1 MSQRSLGLIETF
13 GLLPAVEAA
22 DAAIKSA
29 NVDLIG
35 YEFAKG
41 SGMTVVKVEGDVGAV
56 KAAIAAASMAASK
69 VGKVAATRVIPRPA
83 TGLEV
88 MVRNG
93 DTKGYTPPEPPAPTT
108 PDESGP
114 EPDPDRGALTSEV
127 EAPASEP
134 EEAMTQDP
142 TPAPVEVVEEVLPEP
157 VPEEP
162 APVEEVQPAP
172 GEPEVEVVAEP
183 EPAPVEVAEPI
194 AEEPVAE
201 EPVVEAVA
209 EPEPAPVEEEPAA
222 AEPEVEVVPQPEPE
236 KVAPKKT
243 KSKTQKKNKR

>member
-1 MSQRSLGLIETF
+1 MSQRSLGLIETY

-22 DAAIKSA
+22 DAAMKSA
-29 NVDLIG
+29 NVELVG

-93 DTKGYTPPEPPAPTT
+93 DTKGYTPPEPPAPTS

-114 EPDPDRGALTSEV
+114 EPDPDRGGLTTEQ

-134 EEAMTQDP
+134 AEVTTQDP
-142 TPAPVEVVEEVLPEP
+142 APAPAVVEEVQPEP
-157 VPEEP
+157 VPAEEPAPAEEGQPTPAEPVVEVVSEPEP

-172 GEPEVEVVAEP
+172 AE
-183 EPAPVEVAEPI
+183 EIAPAPAE
-194 AEEPVAE
+194 A
-201 EPVVEAVA
+201 VVEAVS
-209 EPEPAPVEEEPAA
+209 EPEPPKVEA
-222 AEPEVEVVPQPEPE
+222 
-236 KVAPKKT
+236 KKT
-243 KSKTQKKNKR
+243 KSKSQSKKKRT

>member
-1 MSQRSLGLIETF
+1 MSQRSLGLIETY

-22 DAAIKSA
+22 DAAVKSA

-114 EPDPDRGALTSEV
+114 EPDPDRGEPTSEQEV
-127 EAPASEP
+127 PVSEP
-134 EEAMTQDP
+134 EEVKTQDP
-142 TPAPVEVVEEVLPEP
+142 TPAPAEVEEVQPEP
-157 VPEEP
+157 VPEEAAPAVEVQPEPVAEEPAPVEEVKPEPAEPVVEMVAEPEP

-172 GEPEVEVVAEP
+172 VEAEVVSEP
-183 EPAPVEVAEPI
+183 EPAK
-194 AEEPVAE
+194 
-201 EPVVEAVA
+201 VEA
-209 EPEPAPVEEEPAA
+209 
-222 AEPEVEVVPQPEPE
+222 
-236 KVAPKKT
+236 KKT
-243 KSKTQKKNKR
+243 KSKTQKKKR

>member
-1 MSQRSLGLIETF
+1 MSQRSLGLIETY

-22 DAAIKSA
+22 DAAVKSA

-93 DTKGYTPPEPPAPTT
+93 DTKGYTPPEPPAPTS
-108 PDESGP
+108 PDESGS
-114 EPDPDRGALTSEV
+114 EPDPDRGGQTPEQ

-134 EEAMTQDP
+134 AEVTTQDP
-142 TPAPVEVVEEVLPEP
+142 IPAPVEVEEVSAPAEPVVEVVSEPEP
-157 VPEEP
+157 VPVEEIQNAPAEPEAEVVSEPEAAPAEESQP
-162 APVEEVQPAP
+162 APVE
-172 GEPEVEVVAEP
+172 PE
-183 EPAPVEVAEPI
+183 
-194 AEEPVAE
+194 AEEI
-201 EPVVEAVA
+201 
-209 EPEPAPVEEEPAA
+209 
-222 AEPEVEVVPQPEPE
+222 PQPEPP
-236 KVAPKKT
+236 KVEAKKT
-243 KSKTQKKNKR
+243 KSKAQSKKKKG

>member
-22 DAAIKSA
+22 DAAVKSA
-29 NVDLIG
+29 NVELVG

-56 KAAIAAASMAASK
+56 KAAIAAASVAASK

-93 DTKGYTPPEPPAPTT
+93 DTKGYTPPEPPAPTS

-114 EPDPDRGALTSEV
+114 EPDPDRGGLTTEQ

-134 EEAMTQDP
+134 DEVTTQDP
-142 TPAPVEVVEEVLPEP
+142 APAEPVVEEVQPEP
-157 VPEEP
+157 VPVEEP

-172 GEPEVEVVAEP
+172 AEPVVEVVSEP
-183 EPAPVEVAEPI
+183 EPAP
-194 AEEPVAE
+194 EE
-201 EPVVEAVA
+201 EAVPA
-209 EPEPAPVEEEPAA
+209 PAEAETEVVTEPEPTKVEA
-222 AEPEVEVVPQPEPE
+222 
-236 KVAPKKT
+236 KKT
-243 KSKTQKKNKR
+243 RSKSQNKKKRG

>member
-22 DAAIKSA
+22 DAAMKSA
-29 NVDLIG
+29 NVELVG

-93 DTKGYTPPEPPAPTT
+93 DTKGYTPPEPPAPTS

-114 EPDPDRGALTSEV
+114 EPDPDRGGLTTEQ

-134 EEAMTQDP
+134 AEVTTQDP
-142 TPAPVEVVEEVLPEP
+142 APAPAVVEEVQPEP
-157 VPEEP
+157 VPAEEPAPAEEVQPAPAEPVVEVVSEPEP

-172 GEPEVEVVAEP
+172 AE
-183 EPAPVEVAEPI
+183 EIAPAPAE
-194 AEEPVAE
+194 A
-201 EPVVEAVA
+201 VVEAVS
-209 EPEPAPVEEEPAA
+209 EPEPPKVEA
-222 AEPEVEVVPQPEPE
+222 
-236 KVAPKKT
+236 KKT
-243 KSKTQKKNKR
+243 KSKSQSKKKRT

>member
-22 DAAIKSA
+22 DAAVKSA
-29 NVDLIG
+29 NVDLVG

-56 KAAIAAASMAASK
+56 KAAIAAASVAASK

-114 EPDPDRGALTSEV
+114 EPDPDRGGVETTEQEV
-127 EAPASEP
+127 PASEP
-134 EEAMTQDP
+134 VEVTTQDP
-142 TPAPVEVVEEVLPEP
+142 TPAPAVVEEILPEP
-157 VPEEP
+157 VP
-162 APVEEVQPAP
+162 AEEVQAAPA
-172 GEPEVEVVAEP
+172 EPVVEVVSEP
-183 EPAPVEVAEPI
+183 EPAP
-194 AEEPVAE
+194 AEEVQPVQ
-201 EPVVEAVA
+201 
-209 EPEPAPVEEEPAA
+209 
-222 AEPEVEVVPQPEPE
+222 AEPEVVAVPEPE
-236 KVAPKKT
+236 AAPAEEAAPAPAVAEVEVVSEPEPPKVEAKKT
-243 KSKTQKKNKR
+243 KTKTQSKKKRG

>member
-22 DAAIKSA
+22 DAAVKSA
-29 NVDLIG
+29 NVELVG

-56 KAAIAAASMAASK
+56 KAAIAAASVAASK

-93 DTKGYTPPEPPAPTT
+93 DTKGYTPPEPPAPTS

-114 EPDPDRGALTSEV
+114 EPDPDRGGLTTEQ

-134 EEAMTQDP
+134 AEVTTQDP
-142 TPAPVEVVEEVLPEP
+142 APAEPVVEEVQPEP
-157 VPEEP
+157 VPVEEP

-172 GEPEVEVVAEP
+172 A
-183 EPAPVEVAEPI
+183 
-194 AEEPVAE
+194 
-201 EPVVEAVA
+201 EPVVEVVS
-209 EPEPAPVEEEPAA
+209 EPEPAPVEEVQPAPA
-222 AEPEVEVVPQPEPE
+222 EEIAPAPAEAVVEAVSEPEPPKVE
-236 KVAPKKT
+236 AKKT
-243 KSKTQKKNKR
+243 KSKSQSKKKRT

>member
-1 MSQRSLGLIETF
+1 MSQRSLGLIETY

-22 DAAIKSA
+22 DAAMKSA
-29 NVDLIG
+29 NVELVG

-93 DTKGYTPPEPPAPTT
+93 DTKGYTPPEPPAPTS

-114 EPDPDRGALTSEV
+114 EPDPDRGGLTTEQ

-134 EEAMTQDP
+134 AEVTTQDP
-142 TPAPVEVVEEVLPEP
+142 APALAVVEEVQPEP
-157 VPEEP
+157 VPAEEP

-172 GEPEVEVVAEP
+172 A
-183 EPAPVEVAEPI
+183 
-194 AEEPVAE
+194 
-201 EPVVEAVA
+201 EPVVEVVS
-209 EPEPAPVEEEPAA
+209 EPEPAPVEEVQPAPA
-222 AEPEVEVVPQPEPE
+222 EEIAPAPAEAVVEAVSEPEPPKVE
-236 KVAPKKT
+236 AKKT
-243 KSKTQKKNKR
+243 KSKSQSKKKRT

>member
-1 MSQRSLGLIETF
+1 MSQRSLGLIETY

-22 DAAIKSA
+22 DAAMKSA
-29 NVDLIG
+29 NVELVG

-93 DTKGYTPPEPPAPTT
+93 DTKGYTPPEPPAPTS

-114 EPDPDRGALTSEV
+114 EPDPDRGGLTTEQ

-134 EEAMTQDP
+134 AEVTTQDP
-142 TPAPVEVVEEVLPEP
+142 APAPAVVEEIQPEP
-157 VPEEP
+157 VPAEEPAPTEEVQPAPAEPVVEVVSEPEP

-172 GEPEVEVVAEP
+172 AE
-183 EPAPVEVAEPI
+183 EIAPAPAE
-194 AEEPVAE
+194 A
-201 EPVVEAVA
+201 VVEAVS
-209 EPEPAPVEEEPAA
+209 EPEPPKVEA
-222 AEPEVEVVPQPEPE
+222 
-236 KVAPKKT
+236 KKT
-243 KSKTQKKNKR
+243 KSKSQSKKKRT

>member
-22 DAAIKSA
+22 DAAVKSA
-29 NVDLIG
+29 NVDLVG

-56 KAAIAAASMAASK
+56 KAAIAAAYVAASK
-69 VGKVAATRVIPRPA
+69 VGRVAATRVIPRPA
-83 TGLEV
+83 AGLEGLT
-88 MVRNG
+88 RNG

-114 EPDPDRGALTSEV
+114 EPDPDRGGVETTEQ

-134 EEAMTQDP
+134 AEVTTQDP
-142 TPAPVEVVEEVLPEP
+142 APAPVEAEEIQPEP

-162 APVEEVQPAP
+162 APVEEVHPAP
-172 GEPEVEVVAEP
+172 AEPVVEVVSEP
-183 EPAPVEVAEPI
+183 EPAP
-194 AEEPVAE
+194 AEEVQPIQA
-201 EPVVEAVA
+201 EPVVEVV
-209 EPEPAPVEEEPAA
+209 PEPVAAPAEEIAPAP
-222 AEPEVEVVPQPEPE
+222 AEAEVEVVSEPE
-236 KVAPKKT
+236 SPKVEAKKT
-243 KSKTQKKNKR
+243 KSKSQSKKKRS

>member
-1 MSQRSLGLIETF
+1 MSQRSLGLIETY

-22 DAAIKSA
+22 DATIKSA

-114 EPDPDRGALTSEV
+114 EPDPDRGALTSEQ
-127 EAPASEP
+127 EAPVSEP
-134 EEAMTQDP
+134 EEVMTQES
-142 TPAPVEVVEEVLPEP
+142 TPAPATVEEIQPEP

-162 APVEEVQPAP
+162 APVLEAQP
-172 GEPEVEVVAEP
+172 EPAEPVVEVVAEP
-183 EPAPVEVAEPI
+183 EPAPAEEVQPAAEVVAE
-194 AEEPVAE
+194 
-201 EPVVEAVA
+201 VVS
-209 EPEPAPVEEEPAA
+209 EPEPAKVEA
-222 AEPEVEVVPQPEPE
+222 
-236 KVAPKKT
+236 KKT
-243 KSKTQKKNKR
+243 KSKTQKKSKR

>member
-1 MSQRSLGLIETF
+1 MSQRSLGLIETY

-22 DAAIKSA
+22 DAAMKSA
-29 NVDLIG
+29 NVELVG

-56 KAAIAAASMAASK
+56 KAAIAAASVAASK

-93 DTKGYTPPEPPAPTT
+93 DTKGYTPPEPPAPTS

-114 EPDPDRGALTSEV
+114 EPDPDRGGLTTEQ

-134 EEAMTQDP
+134 DEVTTQDP
-142 TPAPVEVVEEVLPEP
+142 APAEP
-157 VPEEP
+157 V
-162 APVEEVQPAP
+162 VEEVQPLNVQTP
-172 GEPEVEVVAEP
+172 SSSPLVPSTVF
-183 EPAPVEVAEPI
+183 PAVTDAR
-194 AEEPVAE
+194 
-201 EPVVEAVA
+201 
-209 EPEPAPVEEEPAA
+209 
-222 AEPEVEVVPQPEPE
+222 
-236 KVAPKKT
+236 K
-243 KSKTQKKNKR
+243 

>member
-1 MSQRSLGLIETF
+1 MSQRSLGLIETY

-22 DAAIKSA
+22 DAAMKSA
-29 NVDLIG
+29 NVDLVG

-69 VGKVAATRVIPRPA
+69 VGRVAATRVIPRPA

-93 DTKGYTPPEPPAPTT
+93 DTKGYTPPEPPAPTS

-114 EPDPDRGALTSEV
+114 EPDPDGGETPEQ

-134 EEAMTQDP
+134 AEVTTQEP
-142 TPAPVEVVEEVLPEP
+142 TPAPVVVEEVQPEP
-157 VPEEP
+157 APAEEP
-162 APVEEVQPAP
+162 APVEEVLATPA
-172 GEPEVEVVAEP
+172 EPEVVVVAEP
-183 EPAPVEVAEPI
+183 EPAPVETEAEPVSEPTPAK
-194 AEEPVAE
+194 AEA
-201 EPVVEAVA
+201 
-209 EPEPAPVEEEPAA
+209 
-222 AEPEVEVVPQPEPE
+222 
-236 KVAPKKT
+236 KKT
-243 KSKTQKKNKR
+243 KIRQQGSWEPQ

>member
-29 NVDLIG
+29 NVELVG

-56 KAAIAAASMAASK
+56 KAAVAAASMAASK
-69 VGKVAATRVIPRPA
+69 VGRVAATRVIPRPA
-83 TGLEV
+83 AGLET

-93 DTKGYTPPEPPAPTT
+93 DTKGYTPPEPPAPTS

-114 EPDPDRGALTSEV
+114 EPDPDRGVQTTEQ

-134 EEAMTQDP
+134 AEVTTQDP
-142 TPAPVEVVEEVLPEP
+142 APAEPVVEEVQPEP

-162 APVEEVQPAP
+162 APAEEVQPTAV
-172 GEPEVEVVAEP
+172 EPVVEVVSEP
-183 EPAPVEVAEPI
+183 EPAPAVEAEPVPV
-194 AEEPVAE
+194 EPGM
-201 EPVVEAVA
+201 EAA
-209 EPEPAPVEEEPAA
+209 TEPEPVKVEA
-222 AEPEVEVVPQPEPE
+222 
-236 KVAPKKT
+236 KKT
-243 KSKTQKKNKR
+243 KSKTQKKGKRN

>member
-1 MSQRSLGLIETF
+1 MSQRSLGLIETY

-22 DAAIKSA
+22 DAAVKSA
-29 NVDLIG
+29 NVELVG

-69 VGKVAATRVIPRPA
+69 VGRVAATRVIPRPA
-83 TGLEV
+83 TGLQT

-93 DTKGYTPPEPPAPTT
+93 DTKGYTPPEPPAPTS

-114 EPDPDRGALTSEV
+114 EPDPDRGVQTPEQEV
-127 EAPASEP
+127 PASEP
-134 EEAMTQDP
+134 AEVTTQDP
-142 TPAPVEVVEEVLPEP
+142 APAPVEVEEVQPEP

-172 GEPEVEVVAEP
+172 
-183 EPAPVEVAEPI
+183 
-194 AEEPVAE
+194 
-201 EPVVEAVA
+201 
-209 EPEPAPVEEEPAA
+209 
-222 AEPEVEVVPQPEPE
+222 AEPEVEVVSEPEPAPAE
-236 KVAPKKT
+236 EIVPAPAEAVAEVISETEVPKVEAK
-243 KSKTQKKNKR
+243 KSKQKTQSKKKRG

>member
-1 MSQRSLGLIETF
+1 MSQRSLGLIETY

-22 DAAIKSA
+22 DAAVKSA
-29 NVDLIG
+29 NVDLVG

-56 KAAIAAASMAASK
+56 KAAIAAASVAASK
-69 VGKVAATRVIPRPA
+69 VGRVAATRVIPRPA
-83 TGLEV
+83 TGLNA

-93 DTKGYTPPEPPAPTT
+93 DTKGYTPPEPPAPTS

-114 EPDPDRGALTSEV
+114 EPDPDGGETPEQ

-134 EEAMTQDP
+134 AEVTTQDP
-142 TPAPVEVVEEVLPEP
+142 IPEPVVVEEVQPEPVPVEPAPVEEVQPEP

-172 GEPEVEVVAEP
+172 AEPVVEVVSEP
-183 EPAPVEVAEPI
+183 EPVP
-194 AEEPVAE
+194 AEEVQPA
-201 EPVVEAVA
+201 PVEAVA
-209 EPEPAPVEEEPAA
+209 E
-222 AEPEVEVVPQPEPE
+222 VVSQPEE
-236 KVAPKKT
+236 VQVETKKT
-243 KSKTQKKNKR
+243 RSKTQSKKNKR

>member
-1 MSQRSLGLIETF
+1 MSQRSLGLIETY

-22 DAAIKSA
+22 DAAMKSA
-29 NVDLIG
+29 NVELVG

-93 DTKGYTPPEPPAPTT
+93 DTKGYTPPEPPAPTS

-114 EPDPDRGALTSEV
+114 EPDPDRGGLTTEQ

-134 EEAMTQDP
+134 AEVTTQDP
-142 TPAPVEVVEEVLPEP
+142 APALAVVEEVQPEP
-157 VPEEP
+157 VPAEEPAPAEEVQPAPAEPVVEVVSEPEP

-172 GEPEVEVVAEP
+172 AE
-183 EPAPVEVAEPI
+183 EIAPAPAE
-194 AEEPVAE
+194 A
-201 EPVVEAVA
+201 VVEAVS
-209 EPEPAPVEEEPAA
+209 EPEPPKVEA
-222 AEPEVEVVPQPEPE
+222 
-236 KVAPKKT
+236 KKT
-243 KSKTQKKNKR
+243 KSKSQSKKKRT

>member
-1 MSQRSLGLIETF
+1 MSQRSLGLIETY

-29 NVDLIG
+29 NVDLVG

-83 TGLEV
+83 TGLSM

-93 DTKGYTPPEPPAPTT
+93 DTKGYTPPEPPAPAS
-108 PDESGP
+108 PDDSGP
-114 EPDPDRGALTSEV
+114 EPDPDGGETPEQ

-134 EEAMTQDP
+134 AEVTTQDP
-142 TPAPVEVVEEVLPEP
+142 APAESVVEVVQPEPVEEPAPVEPVVEVVSEPEP
-157 VPEEP
+157 APAVEAEPAPAEPVVEVVSEPEP
-162 APVEEVQPAP
+162 APVEEVQPT
-172 GEPEVEVVAEP
+172 
-183 EPAPVEVAEPI
+183 PA
-194 AEEPVAE
+194 
-201 EPVVEAVA
+201 EPVVEAVS
-209 EPEPAPVEEEPAA
+209 EPEPPKVEA
-222 AEPEVEVVPQPEPE
+222 
-236 KVAPKKT
+236 KKT
-243 KSKTQKKNKR
+243 RSKTQKKSKRS

>member
-22 DAAIKSA
+22 DAAVKSA
-29 NVDLIG
+29 NVELVG

-83 TGLEV
+83 TGLEA

-93 DTKGYTPPEPPAPTT
+93 DTKGYTPPEPPAPTS

-114 EPDPDRGALTSEV
+114 EPDPDRGGQTPEQ
-127 EAPASEP
+127 EAPVSEP
-134 EEAMTQDP
+134 AEVTTQDP
-142 TPAPVEVVEEVLPEP
+142 APAPAEEEEIQPEP

-162 APVEEVQPAP
+162 APVEEIR
-172 GEPEVEVVAEP
+172 P
-183 EPAPVEVAEPI
+183 EPVPEEV
-194 AEEPVAE
+194 
-201 EPVVEAVA
+201 
-209 EPEPAPVEEEPAA
+209 APVEEVQIAP
-222 AEPEVEVVPQPEPE
+222 AEPEVEVVSEPAPAPAEEIAPATAEAEVEVVSEPEPP
-236 KVAPKKT
+236 KVEAKKT
-243 KSKTQKKNKR
+243 KPKTQGKKKRS

>member
-1 MSQRSLGLIETF
+1 MSQRSLGLIETY

-22 DAAIKSA
+22 DAAVKSA
-29 NVDLIG
+29 NVELLG

-114 EPDPDRGALTSEV
+114 EPDPDRGALTSEQ
-127 EAPASEP
+127 EAPVSEP
-134 EEAMTQDP
+134 EEVMTQES
-142 TPAPVEVVEEVLPEP
+142 TPAPATVEEIQPEP

-162 APVEEVQPAP
+162 APVLEAQP
-172 GEPEVEVVAEP
+172 EPAEPVVEVVAEP
-183 EPAPVEVAEPI
+183 EPAPAEEVQPAAEVVAE
-194 AEEPVAE
+194 
-201 EPVVEAVA
+201 VVS
-209 EPEPAPVEEEPAA
+209 EPEPAKVEA
-222 AEPEVEVVPQPEPE
+222 
-236 KVAPKKT
+236 KKT
-243 KSKTQKKNKR
+243 KSKTQKKSKR

>member
-1 MSQRSLGLIETF
+1 MSQRSLGLIETY

-22 DAAIKSA
+22 DAAVKSA
-29 NVDLIG
+29 NVELVG

-56 KAAIAAASMAASK
+56 KAAIAAASVAASK

-93 DTKGYTPPEPPAPTT
+93 DTKGYTPPEPPAPTS

-114 EPDPDRGALTSEV
+114 EPDPDRGGLTTEQ

-134 EEAMTQDP
+134 AEVTTQDP
-142 TPAPVEVVEEVLPEP
+142 APAEPVVEEVQPESVP
-157 VPEEP
+157 VEEP

-172 GEPEVEVVAEP
+172 A
-183 EPAPVEVAEPI
+183 
-194 AEEPVAE
+194 
-201 EPVVEAVA
+201 EPVVEVVS
-209 EPEPAPVEEEPAA
+209 EPEPAPVEEVQPAPA
-222 AEPEVEVVPQPEPE
+222 EEIAPAPAEAVVEAVSEPEPPKVE
-236 KVAPKKT
+236 AKKT
-243 KSKTQKKNKR
+243 KSKSQSKKKRT

>member
-1 MSQRSLGLIETF
+1 MSQRSLGLIETY

-22 DAAIKSA
+22 DAAVKSA
-29 NVDLIG
+29 NVELIG

-83 TGLEV
+83 SGLEA

-93 DTKGYTPPEPPAPTT
+93 DTKGYTPPEPPAPAS

-114 EPDPDRGALTSEV
+114 EPDPDRGGRTTEQ

-134 EEAMTQDP
+134 AEVTTQDFA
-142 TPAPVEVVEEVLPEP
+142 PAPAVVEDVQPEP
-157 VPEEP
+157 V
-162 APVEEVQPAP
+162 PVEEVQPAP
-172 GEPEVEVVAEP
+172 A
-183 EPAPVEVAEPI
+183 
-194 AEEPVAE
+194 
-201 EPVVEAVA
+201 EPVVEVVT
-209 EPEPAPVEEEPAA
+209 EPEPGPVEETVPASA
-222 AEPEVEVVPQPEPE
+222 EVEEEAVSEPEPPKVE
-236 KVAPKKT
+236 AKKT
-243 KSKTQKKNKR
+243 RSKSQSKKKR

>member
-1 MSQRSLGLIETF
+1 MSQRSLGLIETY

-22 DAAIKSA
+22 DAAVKSA
-29 NVDLIG
+29 NVDLVG

-56 KAAIAAASMAASK
+56 KAAIAAASVAASK
-69 VGKVAATRVIPRPA
+69 VGRVAATRVIPRPA
-83 TGLEV
+83 TGLNA

-93 DTKGYTPPEPPAPTT
+93 DTKGYTPPEPPAPTS

-114 EPDPDRGALTSEV
+114 EPDPDGGETPEQ

-134 EEAMTQDP
+134 AEVTTQDP
-142 TPAPVEVVEEVLPEP
+142 IPEPVVVEEVQPEPVPVEPAPVEEVQPEP

-172 GEPEVEVVAEP
+172 AEPVVEVVSEP
-183 EPAPVEVAEPI
+183 EPVP
-194 AEEPVAE
+194 AEEVQPA
-201 EPVVEAVA
+201 PVEAVA
-209 EPEPAPVEEEPAA
+209 EVVSQHEEVKVET
-222 AEPEVEVVPQPEPE
+222 
-236 KVAPKKT
+236 KKT
-243 KSKTQKKNKR
+243 RSKTQSKKNKR